1 MNEIILILISILIF
15 PGLLFLVVLSFL
27 TQYAVRKLSAR
38 YQRRMGPSYVG
49 PLGILQPFY
58 DFWKLLRS
66 KEIVKNKYSLVSAAE
81 ISLLIGIS
89 SIVASVALL
98 PLSLYNIVSDFDI
111 LIFFYMA
118 SVVPLFMM
126 VIASLSMPG
135 PYTSMGV
142 SRLLSLATLSEPTYF
157 ASLIIPVYLAT
168 RQSGVFMSISSAYRN
183 ILSIWLD
190 PRGAV
195 IMVLC
200 LIAYIVAV
208 QAKSMYQPF
217 NIPEAEQEI
226 IAGYETEFSG
236 PLLALMN
243 LFHDM
248 DLAASLIIG
257 VYLLFGGPLPYSHTS
272 PQGILM
278 IIIKYLILLVVV
290 TLIKNIM
297 GRYRIEQ
304 GLAQIL
310 KYGLVPSIMASILTF
325 LF

>member
-1 MNEIILILISILIF
+1 MNEMILILISIMIF
-15 PGLLFLVVLSFL
+15 PGLLFLAALSFL
-27 TQYAVRKLSAR
+27 TQYFVRKLSAR

-66 KEIVKNKYSLVSAAE
+66 KEIVKNRYSLVGAAE

-89 SIVASVALL
+89 FIVASVVLL
-98 PLSLYNIVSDFDI
+98 PLSLYNIASDFDI
-111 LIFFYMA
+111 LIFFYMT
-118 SVVPLFMM
+118 SVMPLFMM

-135 PYTSMGV
+135 PYTSMGI

-157 ASLIIPVYLAT
+157 ASLIIPIYLT
-168 RQSGVFMSISSAYRN
+168 TKQSRAFMSISSAYTNVLR
-183 ILSIWLD
+183 IWLD
-190 PRGAV
+190 PRGVV

-243 LFHDM
+243 LLHDM
-248 DLAASLIIG
+248 DLTISLITG
-257 VYLLFGGPLPYSHTS
+257 VYVLLGGPLPYSHTS
-272 PQGILM
+272 LQGILM
-278 IIIKYLILLVVV
+278 IIIKYLLLLVVV

-310 KYGLVPSIMASILTF
+310 KYGLIPSIMASILTF